1 MNYSGY
7 ELLWL
12 FFVYSFLGWIIETAV
27 ASGKNR
33 KFINRGVF
41 TGPVCFAYGF
51 SAVFMTLAFW
61 DLKDNPVFLFLGCMI
76 VATAVEWFTG
86 KVLERMKHRKWWDY
100 SGKKW
105 NFDGYICL
113 SYSLLWG
120 ILGTF
125 CLYYGNEYF
134 TILYKLL
141 PGLLAKILVWVIFG
155 VEALDAVVS
164 YAALFHNQKKMPE
177 KVQDFDRELRRW
189 TKRLEEWVCAH
200 METRIE
206 KAYPT
211 VGGERTLEEEE
222 QGFAKGCG
230 FYKLFWLFS
239 IGAFLGDLVETV
251 FCRYSMDRWMSRSSL
266 VWGPFSIVWGLAI
279 AGVTALLYKDRQRSD
294 GQLLWRELFSAAL
307 MSISAVFL
315 PSWFLERSSGIT
327 VNCPLIWADESI
339 CCSASSGELRQWSG
353 SSSFTRRYPQSL
365 RKCLRSSER
374 SLPGFWWPLWR

>member
-86 KVLERMKHRKWWDY
+86 KALERMKHRKWWDY

-125 CLYYGNEYF
+125 CLHYGNEYF

-189 TKRLEEWVCAH
+189 TKRLGEWVCAH

-239 IGAFLGDLVETV
+239 IGAFLGDL
-251 FCRYSMDRWMSRSSL
+251 
-266 VWGPFSIVWGLAI
+266 
-279 AGVTALLYKDRQRSD
+279 
-294 GQLLWRELFSAAL
+294 WRRC
-307 MSISAVFL
+307 SAVIL
-315 PSWFLERSSGIT
+315 
-327 VNCPLIWADESI
+327 WAV
-339 CCSASSGELRQWSG
+339 G
-353 SSSFTRRYPQSL
+353 
-365 RKCLRSSER
+365 
-374 SLPGFWWPLWR
+374 

>member
-27 ASGKNR
+27 ASGKKR

-189 TKRLEEWVCAH
+189 TKR
-200 METRIE
+200 
-206 KAYPT
+206 
-211 VGGERTLEEEE
+211 VG
-222 QGFAKGCG
+222 
-230 FYKLFWLFS
+230 
-239 IGAFLGDLVETV
+239 
-251 FCRYSMDRWMSRSSL
+251 
-266 VWGPFSIVWGLAI
+266 
-279 AGVTALLYKDRQRSD
+279 
-294 GQLLWRELFSAAL
+294 
-307 MSISAVFL
+307 
-315 PSWFLERSSGIT
+315 
-327 VNCPLIWADESI
+327 
-339 CCSASSGELRQWSG
+339 
-353 SSSFTRRYPQSL
+353 
-365 RKCLRSSER
+365 LRSYGD
-374 SLPGFWWPLWR
+374 PN

>member
-86 KVLERMKHRKWWDY
+86 KALERMKHRKWWDY

-177 KVQDFDRELRRW
+177 KVQDFDRKLRRW
-189 TKRLEEWVCAH
+189 TKRLGEWVCAH

-211 VGGERTLEEEE
+211 VGGEKTLEEEE

-251 FCRYSMDRWMSRSSL
+251 FCRYSMGRWMSRSSL

-294 GQLLWRELFSAAL
+294 GQLFVA
-307 MSISAVFL
+307 
-315 PSWFLERSSGIT
+315 
-327 VNCPLIWADESI
+327 
-339 CCSASSGELRQWSG
+339 
-353 SSSFTRRYPQSL
+353 
-365 RKCLRSSER
+365 
-374 SLPGFWWPLWR
+374 